1 MMAKLCIVIMAIAL
15 TAASML
21 TVRQQRL
28 DAVYDLSRSIERAAA
43 HDRQLQE
50 VRIEIARFI
59 TPGKVRTLASRFGQ
73 FQPIP
78 LEWCDPVITVL
89 HAALTQDPDAVVGDG
104 PLQVVEHGNLGSA
117 VEPSSRT
124 LLGPAFDRD
133 GETRERPR

>member
-59 TPGKVRTLASRFGQ
+59 TPGKVRTLAAQFGQ

-89 HAALTQDPDAVVGDG
+89 HAAMTQDPDAVAMAG
-104 PLQVVEHGNLGSA
+104 PLQGAESDNEVGADEA
-117 VEPSSRT
+117 TSRT
-124 LLGPAFDRD
+124 LIGPAFDQGDEDWEQGR
-133 GETRERPR
+133 